1 MIENLIKSIRD
12 NWKEIGD
19 VGREYNRRKKECQK

>member
-19 VGREYNRRKKECQK
+19 VGRKYNKRKKEC